1 MDVRPGGTFRV
12 CMRSPE
18 GADHWKQ
25 GVYRE
30 VVEPERLVFTFA
42 WEDGEGK
49 PGFQTVVTVTFAERG
64 DKTELTLCQAVF
76 ETVEARNSHHR
87 GWASTL
93 QRFAQYLAENR

>member
-30 VVEPERLVFTFA
+30 IVEPERLVFTFA
-42 WEDGEGK
+42 WRMARAN
-49 PGFQTVVTVTFAERG
+49 PVTRP
-64 DKTELTLCQAVF
+64 
-76 ETVEARNSHHR
+76 
-87 GWASTL
+87 
-93 QRFAQYLAENR
+93 